1 MKRNRTTDGLVV
13 RDRRPGLGIVLLGL
27 LAVTVCG
34 VVLAGRHVLERRSAA
49 IAEQIAKTE
58 AQRRLAASAAR
69 MDEAPQLSEAVL
81 VQLNRQVG
89 MINRDW
95 GRLLTTLVPE
105 VEAVRLL
112 SIDADAVTG
121 GIRVSGA
128 SDSAD
133 LANAYAAMLEA
144 RAVVGDV
151 RLLSL
156 ERDGARVVFEVT
168 ATWED

>member
-1 MKRNRTTDGLVV
+1 MKRDRTMDGLVV
-13 RDRRPGLGIVLLGL
+13 HDKRSWLGIVLMSL
-27 LAVTVCG
+27 LAVVVCG
-34 VVLAGRHVLERRSAA
+34 AVLAGRHALERRSDA
-49 IAEQIAKTE
+49 IAEQVAKAE
-58 AQRRLAASAAR
+58 AQRRLAASTAR
-69 MDEAPQLSEAVL
+69 MDELPQLSEAVL

-95 GRLLTTLVPE
+95 GRLLATLVPE

-112 SIDADAVTG
+112 SIDADPVTG
-121 GIRVSGA
+121 GVRVSGA

-133 LANAYAAMLEA
+133 LANAYAAMLET
-144 RAVVGDV
+144 RAVVSDV

-168 ATWED
+168 ATWAD

>member
-1 MKRNRTTDGLVV
+1 MKRNRTVDGLVV

-27 LAVTVCG
+27 LAVAVCG
-34 VVLAGRHVLERRSAA
+34 VVLAGRYSLERRSVA
-49 IAEQIAKTE
+49 IAEHIAKTGT
-58 AQRRLAASAAR
+58 QRRLAASAAH
-69 MDEAPQLSEAVL
+69 MDAMPQFSEAVL
-81 VQLNRQVG
+81 LQLNRQVG

-105 VEAVRLL
+105 VEEVRLL
-112 SIDADAVTG
+112 SIDADPLTG
-121 GIRVSGA
+121 GVRVSGA

-133 LANAYAAMLEA
+133 LANAYAAMLEE

-168 ATWED
+168 ATWAD